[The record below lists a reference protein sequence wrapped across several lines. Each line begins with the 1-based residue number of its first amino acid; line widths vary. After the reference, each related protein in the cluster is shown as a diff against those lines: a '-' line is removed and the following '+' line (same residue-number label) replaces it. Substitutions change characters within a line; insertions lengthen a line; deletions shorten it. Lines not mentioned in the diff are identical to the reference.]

1 MSICARVVI
10 RFLASL
16 KTPFLN
22 KTVDAPRLTR
32 RHFAARCRDVRV
44 HRTATIALDAH
55 AAMRIATTRARR
67 LDRRA
72 RG

>member
-22 KTVDAPRLTR
+22 KTVPRLTR